1 MRLRLPRAHSTSRG
15 IACLG
20 LILLVAML
28 TPGTARAQGFIS
40 PSIGFN
46 FGSQFADCHSVSDCQ
61 THRVGYGAGLGYL
74 GTLFGFEEELTYTP
88 TFFGDSSVSSQN
100 SVTTLMSSLLV
111 ALPFGP
117 VRPYGAIGLGTIRTS
132 ADFNLVDTVRFRD
145 SGLGWVIG
153 GGVMIFPTEHVGV
166 RGDIRHYRGTHDL
179 NLPGL
184 SLQGSPIDFSRASA
198 SLVFRF

>member
-1 MRLRLPRAHSTSRG
+1 MPVQLLRETTSRG
-15 IACLG
+15 IACCG
-20 LILLVAML
+20 LVLLIAML
-28 TPGTARAQGFIS
+28 TPATAQAQGFVS

-61 THRVGYGAGLGYL
+61 THHVGYGVGLGYL

-88 TFFGDSSVSSQN
+88 TFFGSSSASSTN

-111 ALPFGP
+111 ALPLGP
-117 VRPYGAIGLGTIRTS
+117 VHPYGTIGLGSIRTS
-132 ADFNLVDTVRFRD
+132 ADFNLVDTVHFRD

-153 GGVMIFPTEHVGV
+153 GGLMIFPTEHIGV
-166 RGDIRHYRGTHDL
+166 RGDIRHFRGAHNLD
-179 NLPGL
+179 LPGL
-184 SLQGSPIDFSRASA
+184 SISGSPMDFSRASA